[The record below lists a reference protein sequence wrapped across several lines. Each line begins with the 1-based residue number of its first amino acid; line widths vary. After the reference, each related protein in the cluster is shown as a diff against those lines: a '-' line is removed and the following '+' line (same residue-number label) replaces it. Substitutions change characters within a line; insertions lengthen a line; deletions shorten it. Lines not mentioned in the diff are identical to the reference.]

1 MDVTLPI
8 QNQLATVFLV
18 LIEKNGLKQTN
29 DMTTTHLGPMALLF
43 YMGPL
48 VFEENIP
55 TRWAMSQVRSGQLQG
70 LGNWDLC

>member
-1 MDVTLPI
+1 MDMTLPI

-48 VFEENIP
+48 VFEEDIP
-55 TRWAMSQVRSGQLQG
+55 
-70 LGNWDLC
+70 